1 MLVSEHLE
9 KVARLEEMRARLDPA
24 EDYELWYF
32 SGLTL
37 CVNAMNAALHALGVT
52 RAEHCFA
59 HNVPVYIRETETP
72 GVFEPIIRPFGD
84 IEHIDD
90 AETEALVPSE
100 LDEAKR
106 ALVWMEGI
114 RDPSVRGELEITEAV
129 IGGVKSACAICLQVT
144 RTSVERAEDGCDA
157 GGGAR

>member
-1 MLVSEHLE
+1 MLVNEHLD
-9 KVARLEEMRARLDPA
+9 KVVRLEEMRTRLDPV

-52 RAEHCFA
+52 TAERCFA

-72 GVFEPIIRPFGD
+72 GVVVPVIRPFGD
-84 IEHIDD
+84 IEHIDGP
-90 AETEALVPSE
+90 ETEALVPAE

-106 ALVWMEGI
+106 ALMWMEEI
-114 RDPSVRGELEITEAV
+114 RDPSVRGELEITDAV
-129 IGGVKSACAICLQVT
+129 IEGVKSACDTCLQVT
-144 RTSVERAEDGCDA
+144 LASVERTENGDA
-157 GGGAR
+157 GCGPG

>member
-9 KVARLEEMRARLDPA
+9 KVVRLEEMRARLDPA

-37 CVNAMNAALHALGVT
+37 CVNAMNAALHALGIT
-52 RAEHCFA
+52 TAERCFV

-72 GVFEPIIRPFGD
+72 GMYVPVIRPFGD
-84 IEHIDD
+84 IEHIEGP
-90 AETEALVPSE
+90 ETEALVPAE

-106 ALVWMEGI
+106 ALIWMEEI
-114 RDPSVRGELEITEAV
+114 RDPSVRGKLEITDAV
-129 IGGVKSACAICLQVT
+129 IEGVKSACDTCLQVT
-144 RTSVERAEDGCDA
+144 LAAVERTERGGA